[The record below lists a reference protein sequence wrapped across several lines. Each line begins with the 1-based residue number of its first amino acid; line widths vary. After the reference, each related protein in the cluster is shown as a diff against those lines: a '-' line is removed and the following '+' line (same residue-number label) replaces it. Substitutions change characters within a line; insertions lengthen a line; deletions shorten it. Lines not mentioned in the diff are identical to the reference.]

1 MKRILSV
8 FLVFVTLNLL
18 LTGCNDMHNIEA
30 NNQENINNYKNTI
43 QKFADEYRF
52 NVEFV
57 VDEKLDDKVSLE
69 GDIKLQEQ
77 NGWITVII
85 YEDGM
90 VDTDLFLKD
99 KTHLVD
105 YLNLII
111 ELSNSLSKR
120 QFTLDEIQE
129 FLTNDSYTVT
139 NDPDYI
145 YKEKSFG
152 WMMDSTVSYSEREN
166 SASITICTGI
176 IH

>member
-1 MKRILSV
+1 MKRILIILLIFAV
-8 FLVFVTLNLL
+8 LNFLV
-18 LTGCNDMHNIEA
+18 GCENMRNIDPLK
-30 NNQENINNYKNTI
+30 QENIKYYQNTI
-43 QKFADEYRF
+43 QLFAKDNKY
-52 NVEFV
+52 NAEFV
-57 VDEKLDDKVSLE
+57 TNEKLDDDVALE
-69 GDIKLQEQ
+69 GEIKLDEEC
-77 NGWITVII
+77 GWITVII